1 MKPIARLPHLVRRFF
16 GVLSARVD
24 PAELAILERYLC
36 PAERALFLSMR
47 VADQR
52 HSLDLCRR
60 LVNDG
65 HVDPDLLRAALLHDV
80 GKAFGELPLPYR
92 VTFAL
97 CRLLSPDFASWLAAP
112 ERPAW
117 CRPFYLA
124 AHHAVIGARAAERA
138 GSNARVVCLIGGHDS
153 PGDDHLSRLL
163 YDYDGRM

>member
-1 MKPIARLPHLVRRFF
+1 MKALARILHLARRFL

-24 PAELAILERYLC
+24 RHELAILDCYLC
-36 PAERALFLSMR
+36 PGERELFLSMR

-60 LVNDG
+60 LRRDG
-65 HVDPDLLRAALLHDV
+65 HADPDLLRAALLHDV
-80 GKAFGELPLPYR
+80 GKAFGVLPLPYR

-97 CRLLSPDFASWLAAP
+97 CRLLTPGLADWLSAP

-124 AHHAVIGARAAERA
+124 AHHAAIGARAAERA

-153 PGDDHLSRLL
+153 PGGDHLSQLL